1 MKKFISAILVIF
13 LTQFV
18 YAADEVISDRKLSK
32 KLLSEARSMNSKV
45 IKLKNEWR
53 DTRKLIKQA
62 NKAHNK
68 KNYKQSIGF
77 SKKALNE
84 AKMALEQ
91 HKSQKDNYRFFE

>member
-1 MKKFISAILVIF
+1 
-13 LTQFV
+13 
-18 YAADEVISDRKLSK
+18 
-32 KLLSEARSMNSKV
+32 MNSKV

-53 DTRKLIKQA
+53 NTRKLIKQA

-91 HKSQKDNYRFFE
+91 YKSQKDNYRFFE

>member
-18 YAADEVISDRKLSK
+18 YAADKVISDRKLSK

-68 KNYKQSIGF
+68 KNYKKAIVF

-91 HKSQKDNYRFFE
+91 YKSQKDNYRFFE

>member
-18 YAADEVISDRKLSK
+18 YAADKVISDRKLSE
-32 KLLSEARSMNSKV
+32 KLLSEAKSMNSKV

-68 KNYKQSIGF
+68 KNYKKAIIF

-91 HKSQKDNYRFFE
+91 HKRQKDNYRFFE

>member
-18 YAADEVISDRKLSK
+18 YAADKVISDRKLSEK
-32 KLLSEARSMNSKV
+32 VLSEAKSMNSKV

-68 KNYKQSIGF
+68 KNYKKAIIF

-91 HKSQKDNYRFFE
+91 YKSQKNNYRFFE

>member
-1 MKKFISAILVIF
+1 
-13 LTQFV
+13 
-18 YAADEVISDRKLSK
+18 
-32 KLLSEARSMNSKV
+32 MNSKV

-68 KNYKQSIGF
+68 KNYKKAIVF

-91 HKSQKDNYRFFE
+91 YKSQKDNYRFFE

>member
-18 YAADEVISDRKLSK
+18 YAADKVISDRKLSE
-32 KLLSEARSMNSKV
+32 KLLSEARSVNSKV

-68 KNYKQSIGF
+68 KNYKQAIIF

-91 HKSQKDNYRFFE
+91 YKSQKDNYRFFE

>member
-18 YAADEVISDRKLSK
+18 YAADKVISDRKLSE

>member
-18 YAADEVISDRKLSK
+18 YAADKVISDRKLSE
-32 KLLSEARSMNSKV
+32 KLLSEAKSMNSKV

-68 KNYKQSIGF
+68 KNYKKAIIF

-91 HKSQKDNYRFFE
+91 YKSQKNNYRFFE